1 MRTLITVSIPC
12 DAGNNAVQDGSLP
25 KIMAESMERLK
36 PEAAYFT
43 TIHGRRTALLVFDLK
58 DSSDMPSI
66 AEPFFSGFNAEV
78 TFSPVMT
85 ADDLKAGLGKIQAAK

>member
-1 MRTLITVSIPC
+1 MRTLITISIPA
-12 DAGNNAVQDGSLP
+12 DSGTTAVQDGTLP
-25 KIMAESMERLK
+25 KIMGEALERLK

-43 TIHGRRTALLVFDLK
+43 TIHGQRTALMVFDMK

-66 AEPFFSGFNAEV
+66 AEPFFSGFSAAV

-85 ADDLKAGLGKIQAAK
+85 ADDLKAGLQKIQPK